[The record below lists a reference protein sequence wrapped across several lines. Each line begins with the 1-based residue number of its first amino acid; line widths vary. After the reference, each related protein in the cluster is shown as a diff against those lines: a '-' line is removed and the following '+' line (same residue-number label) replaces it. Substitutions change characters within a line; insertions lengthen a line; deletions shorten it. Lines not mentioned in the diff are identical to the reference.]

1 MNISNIITLI
11 SGIALFLF
19 GMSFMGD
26 GLKRV
31 AGNKLEVILYKLSGT
46 PLKSVLLG
54 TGVTAVIQSS
64 SATSVMTVGFVNS
77 GMMKLKQAI
86 GVILGSVLG
95 TSITGWV
102 VCLSMISGGNG
113 WTQIISTDTLTCI
126 IAIIGVSM
134 IIFSKK
140 TMYSN
145 IGMIM
150 MGFSVLMIGIDL
162 MTGAVAPLKDSD
174 VFINIIVN
182 LSNPLL
188 GMLAGIVMT
197 SVLQS
202 ASAAV
207 GILQTLSVTGAFSFY
222 SAFPLILGISIGSS
236 VPVILSAIGAKI
248 NGKRAAFTYLYV
260 NCIGAVLFGII
271 FYLLDS
277 FLDFSFVNQNMTA
290 VSISMLNTVYRLGI
304 VLILSPVISF
314 IEKLTVKMFREKE
327 GEVED
332 LSTIDNLQD
341 RLIAYPAVAIEQSR
355 NAINAMATKAQK
367 NLIRSFDLLSNY
379 KSSDFDIIQEKET
392 VIDKYED
399 KLGTFLVK
407 INAKELNR
415 TQNKEISKFLHALSD
430 FERIGDHAV
439 NLSETAKEI
448 YEKKIVFSEKAN
460 SDLEIIQKAIL
471 EIVDMTVRAFIDENI
486 DLALSVEPLEEC
498 IDNLC
503 DQIKLNHIMRVQK
516 TECKLIYGYVFND
529 ILTSYERIAD
539 HCSNIAVAMIELES
553 DELNSHRYLDDLKNK
568 NTSRFK
574 DSLEVYTE
582 KYKI

>member
-19 GMSFMGD
+19 GMCFMGD

-277 FLDFSFVNQNMTA
+277 FLDFSFANQNMTT

-304 VLILSPVISF
+304 VLILTPVISF